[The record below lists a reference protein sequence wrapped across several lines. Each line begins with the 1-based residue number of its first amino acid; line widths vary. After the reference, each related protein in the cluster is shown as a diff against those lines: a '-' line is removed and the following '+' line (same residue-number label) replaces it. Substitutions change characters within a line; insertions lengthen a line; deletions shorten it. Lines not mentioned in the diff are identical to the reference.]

1 MLISNFNKKII
12 IIFLLYLTILSE
24 NAYAEEYL
32 DKVSDK
38 IKFPPFNVL
47 DNKEKPLI
55 LKFNQDLKKKGFVI
69 NFWATWCVPCKEE
82 LPDLSLLKSK
92 IKKYNIDVFTISIDK
107 KDIQDQLKFLSNNG
121 ASNLDHFF
129 DKEMKIF
136 KALKLRGIPTTIIVD
151 QNSFIISKHE
161 GILKWG
167 EDEII
172 NKIKSLFY

>member
-12 IIFLLYLTILSE
+12 ILLYLAILSG
-24 NAYAEEYL
+24 NACATEYL
-32 DKVSDK
+32 DKISDK
-38 IKFPPFNVL
+38 IKFPILKVL

-55 LKFNQDLKKKGFVI
+55 LKFNQDLKKKGYVI

-92 IKKYNIDVFTISIDK
+92 IKKYNIDVITISIDK
-107 KDIQDQLKFLSNNG
+107 KDIKDQLRFLSNNG
-121 ASNLDHFF
+121 ALNLDHFF

-151 QNSFIISKHE
+151 RNSFIISKHE

>member
-12 IIFLLYLTILSE
+12 ILLFLTILSG
-24 NAYAEEYL
+24 NANAVEYL
-32 DKVSDK
+32 DKISDK
-38 IKFPPFNVL
+38 TKFPTLKVL

-55 LKFNQDLKKKGFVI
+55 LKFNQDLKKKGYVI

-107 KDIQDQLKFLSNNG
+107 KDIKDQLKFLSNNG

-136 KALKLRGIPTTIIVD
+136 KALKLRGIPTTIIVN

-167 EDEII
+167 EDAII